1 MRICVPSGSVAWVPT
16 WCPRR
21 LRVQASA
28 VRRSRPRE
36 RYGVSVR
43 YPFGIRSAAWWA
55 SVDLTRDVPWLN
67 PLKKRQMR
75 SISVSG
81 FLETPLAGGAKDRSR
96 ILHLECYGNGID
108 EEDAEAGLKPLV

>member
-1 MRICVPSGSVAWVPT
+1 
-16 WCPRR
+16 
-21 LRVQASA
+21 
-28 VRRSRPRE
+28 
-36 RYGVSVR
+36 
-43 YPFGIRSAAWWA
+43 
-55 SVDLTRDVPWLN
+55 VPWLN

-108 EEDAEAGLKPLV
+108 EEDAEAGLKPFLV

>member
-1 MRICVPSGSVAWVPT
+1 MGANVVPAETARPGQRGAPLATAREVWG
-16 WCPRR
+16 
-21 LRVQASA
+21 L
-28 VRRSRPRE
+28 RPRE